1 MLNLLSASHHLI
13 DGCLGHI
20 GMRYFLF
27 LQAELA
33 QQHAEEAKLHAEE
46 AAEAASPSKV
56 PAEAQRGAPAPP
68 AHAAVES
75 MHEQLIASQQR
86 LQAVEAGLQ
95 GLHRQLADQQ
105 AKLGA
110 LQGHPKLSEESSEPL
125 QQQLTQQQAAIAA
138 LQKSAGP
145 QRAME
150 ALQKQ
155 VANQQAELATLREA
169 VASAS
174 LPELHRQLL
183 AAQAQLRRLQ
193 QQSESLSS
201 SQAQAGLPEE
211 VEVRINKVEL
221 TVAGENVCGSWCSS
235 CGSSGTLSKSQSRSG
250 MRGAGPC
257 KVELTTAG
265 PLGRGWHT
273 YSSCSWFAGPCICA
287 GALCLTRQHWLEN
300 PMPGM

>member
-1 MLNLLSASHHLI
+1 M
-13 DGCLGHI
+13 
-20 GMRYFLF
+20 
-27 LQAELA
+27 
-33 QQHAEEAKLHAEE
+33 HAEE
-46 AAEAASPSKV
+46 AAEAASPSKA
-56 PAEAQRGAPAPP
+56 PAEAQHGAPAPP

-75 MHEQLIASQQR
+75 VHEQLAASQQR

-110 LQGHPKLSEESSEPL
+110 LQGHPKLFEGSSEPL

-155 VANQQAELATLREA
+155 AAQQQAELATLREA

-183 AAQAQLRRLQ
+183 AAQEQLRGLQ

-221 TVAGENVCGSWCSS
+221 TVAGETICASWCSS
-235 CGSSGTLSKSQSRSG
+235 CGSSGTFSKSQSRSG
-250 MRGAGPC
+250 MHGAGPLRGRADNGRSPGQGLAHLQQLQLVC
-257 KVELTTAG
+257 W
-265 PLGRGWHT
+265 PLHMCRRIVFDTPTLVGEPYAWNVRHLRRSLPCGFANKGAHT
-273 YSSCSWFAGPCICA
+273 DVIVCTSV
-287 GALCLTRQHWLEN
+287 
-300 PMPGM
+300 